1 MSSLAWPFIWCKFKR
16 IQSIICQLTFY
27 VAALSCF
34 YTFLLGSFLC
44 AISRRQKEIGSKVH
58 KRCFSF
64 ILIYN
69 HSFVHRKVENLSG
82 SPFVSIWRKSFCNVW
97 QLHKY
102 FYKRCSRSWNQFLS
116 NTKHNTYMPF
126 SKLSKVQNG
135 IILIP
140 YSSISARKWE
150 TQNCALYKS
159 SNSANFQ
166 YYDQMRTIGGRTNRG
181 VGV

>member
-1 MSSLAWPFIWCKFKR
+1 MTLIKKISTSSLAWPFIWCKFKR

-97 QLHKY
+97 QL
-102 FYKRCSRSWNQFLS
+102 
-116 NTKHNTYMPF
+116 NTFIKDAHGLEISF
-126 SKLSKVQNG
+126 S
-135 IILIP
+135 LIP
-140 YSSISARKWE
+140 SIIH
-150 TQNCALYKS
+150 TCH
-159 SNSANFQ
+159 FQ
-166 YYDQMRTIGGRTNRG
+166 SCPKFKTE
-181 VGV
+181 